1 VSPLTQ
7 GLRYRAACDKNKDIM
22 CVVNYS
28 ENLYKMYTLDIL
40 PYNLQVSYVG
50 MSLGAINVLTESSD

>member
-1 VSPLTQ
+1 MNYKIVNNVRT
-7 GLRYRAACDKNKDIM
+7 KT
-22 CVVNYS
+22 VVNYDD
-28 ENLYKMYTLDIL
+28 NLYKMYTLDIL